1 MKKLTLAALGIVALA
16 SLPAQAANWSD
27 TFVGW
32 RYGTQFREPGL
43 TGTIEKNILTL
54 NHVSGWEYGTNFFNV
69 DMLFSSA
76 ADPAQNA
83 GALPASGY
91 PGTPNPSA
99 GQPQPG
105 ITGTDEV
112 YVVYHSTF
120 NMSKVF
126 KTNLSAGII
135 RDISVTAGLEFN
147 AKANQFGSRKRFVSF
162 GPTINFAVPKG
173 FFDVGIWACHEQNY
187 NGVVMK
193 PVDFKTDYEIS
204 AAWGIPF
211 EMGPV
216 AAEFKGFA
224 NYLGAKGKDG
234 FGIETKPETLADIAL
249 MVDISNVFGRKH
261 GAVFIGAGF
270 EYWNNKFG
278 GENFTAPSTAPWL
291 NNQRVTA
298 PMAQLEI
305 HF

>member
-1 MKKLTLAALGIVALA
+1 MRTLRTTALALVALAALPV
-16 SLPAQAANWSD
+16 SAANWSD

-43 TGTIEKNILTL
+43 TGTLEKNILQL

-69 DMLFSSA
+69 DMLFSSTG
-76 ADPAQNA
+76 DPAQNA
-83 GALPASGY
+83 SAPNFGGGQPGY
-91 PGTPNPSA
+91 GVPGTN
-99 GQPQPG
+99 
-105 ITGTDEV
+105 EV

-120 NMSKVF
+120 NLSKVF
-126 KTNLSAGII
+126 KTNLSAGIVK
-135 RDISVTAGLEFN
+135 DISITAGVEAN
-147 AKANQFGSRKRFVSF
+147 AKANAFGSKKRFISL

-173 FFDVGIWACHEQNY
+173 FFDVGIWFCHEQNY

-193 PVDFKTDYEIS
+193 AVDFKTDYEIS

-211 EMGPV
+211 NMGPV

-224 NYLGAKGKDG
+224 NYLGSKGKDG
-234 FGIETKPETLADIAL
+234 FGVETKPETLSDISV
-249 MVDISNVFGRKH
+249 MVDISGLFGRKH
-261 GAVFIGAGF
+261 GAAFIGVGF

-278 GENFTAPSTAPWL
+278 GANFTAPAGKPYE
-291 NNQRVTA
+291 NNQKVTA
-298 PMAQLEI
+298 PMAQLEF

>member
-16 SLPAQAANWSD
+16 SLPASAANWSD
-27 TFVGW
+27 TQLGW

-43 TGTIEKNILTL
+43 AGTIEKNILSLT
-54 NHVSGWEYGTNFFNV
+54 HVSGWDYGTNFFNV
-69 DMLFSSA
+69 DMLFSSN

-83 GALPASGY
+83 QA
-91 PGTPNPSA
+91 PNFGG
-99 GQPQPG
+99 GQPGYGVP
-105 ITGTDEV
+105 GTDEV

-120 NMSKVF
+120 NMSKVL
-126 KTNLSAGII
+126 KTSLSAGIV
-135 RDISVTAGLEFN
+135 RDISFTAGLEFN
-147 AKANQFGSRKRFVSF
+147 AKANSFGSKKRFVSF

-173 FFDVGIWACHEQNY
+173 FFDLGFWGCHEQNY

-193 PVDFKTDYEIS
+193 AVDFKTDYEIS

-234 FGIETKPETLADIAL
+234 FGVDTKPETLADLAL
-249 MVDISNVFGRKH
+249 MFDISSAFGRKH
-261 GAVFIGAGF
+261 GAVFVGAGF

-278 GENFTAPSTAPWL
+278 GANFTAPANAPYM